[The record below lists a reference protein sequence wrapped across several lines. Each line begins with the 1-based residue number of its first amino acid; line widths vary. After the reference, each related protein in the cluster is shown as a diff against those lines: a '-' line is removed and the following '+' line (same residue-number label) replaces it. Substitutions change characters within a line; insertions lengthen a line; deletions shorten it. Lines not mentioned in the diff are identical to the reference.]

1 MDDPKPGKNFAVS
14 AVSDGP
20 VNSRLV
26 APQAFPEDDG
36 ESPIVLA
43 RLEATHARLRLG
55 VPLSERL
62 APAQRGPGNAEP
74 LSVRQ
79 VVSVVGAT
87 VSGVGLTL
95 GLIQSA
101 IVVIGTSAVLLCGFG
116 AAAYLGGKTRRQPG
130 GNAAAPFTGLARLID
145 AKDIALLDGAME
157 KLVATAP
164 QETVDRLTGLKDQI
178 SRSLAL
184 VGQSEVREVREV
196 AQSNPV
202 ALDED
207 TLFLRE
213 CVRRYLPDSISG
225 FLRVPL
231 KARTTLQMEN
241 GKTAQELLHDQFD
254 MLKNQLQAKE
264 ERLTQMAG
272 ESLMQQQR
280 FLAAKTGGRG

>member
-14 AVSDGP
+14 PVSHGP
-20 VNSRLV
+20 VNSRLI

-101 IVVIGTSAVLLCGFG
+101 IVVIGASAVLLCGFG

-145 AKDIALLDGAME
+145 GKDIALLDGAME

-164 QETVDRLTGLKDQI
+164 QETVDRLTGLKDQL

-184 VGQSEVREVREV
+184 VGQSEVREV

-231 KARTTLQMEN
+231 KDRTTLQMEN

>member
-14 AVSDGP
+14 PVSHGP
-20 VNSRLV
+20 VNSRLI

-43 RLEATHARLRLG
+43 RLKATHARLRLG

-101 IVVIGTSAVLLCGFG
+101 IVVIGASAVLLCGFG

-130 GNAAAPFTGLARLID
+130 GNAAAPFARLID
-145 AKDIALLDGAME
+145 GKDIALLDGAME

-164 QETVDRLTGLKDQI
+164 QETVDRLTGLKDQL

-184 VGQSEVREVREV
+184 VGQSEVREV

>member
-20 VNSRLV
+20 VNSRLI

-43 RLEATHARLRLG
+43 RLKATHARLRLG

-79 VVSVVGAT
+79 IVSVVGAT

-101 IVVIGTSAVLLCGFG
+101 IVVIGASAVLLCGFG

-130 GNAAAPFTGLARLID
+130 GRVSAPHTVLVD
-145 AKDIALLDGAME
+145 SKDIALLDVAME
-157 KLVATAP
+157 NLVATAP
-164 QETVDRLTGLKDQI
+164 QETVDRLTDLKDQI
-178 SRSLAL
+178 SRNLAL
-184 VGQSEVREVREV
+184 MTNSKFSEVTQANQRT
-196 AQSNPV
+196 QINPV
-202 ALDED
+202 ALDEN

-280 FLAAKTGGRG
+280 FLAAKTGTRK

>member
-1 MDDPKPGKNFAVS
+1 MS
-14 AVSDGP
+14 AASQGP

-26 APQAFPEDDG
+26 APQAVPEDDT
-36 ESPIVLA
+36 PPVVRA

-79 VVSVVGAT
+79 IVSVVGAT

-101 IVVIGTSAVLLCGFG
+101 IVVIGASAVLLCGFG

-130 GNAAAPFTGLARLID
+130 GNAAAPFARLID
-145 AKDIALLDGAME
+145 GKDIALLDGAME

-164 QETVDRLTGLKDQI
+164 QETVDRLTGLKDQL

-241 GKTAQELLHDQFD
+241 GKTAQDLLHDQFD

>member
-26 APQAFPEDDG
+26 APQAPREDDG

-79 VVSVVGAT
+79 IVSVVGAT

-101 IVVIGTSAVLLCGFG
+101 IVVIGASAVLLCGFG

-130 GNAAAPFTGLARLID
+130 GNAAAPFARLID
-145 AKDIALLDGAME
+145 GKDIALLDGAME

-184 VGQSEVREVREV
+184 VGQSEVREV

>member
-1 MDDPKPGKNFAVS
+1 MS
-14 AVSDGP
+14 AASQGP

-26 APQAFPEDDG
+26 APQAVPEDDT
-36 ESPIVLA
+36 PPVVRA

-62 APAQRGPGNAEP
+62 APEQRNSGNTEP

-79 VVSVVGAT
+79 VVSVVGAS

-101 IVVIGTSAVLLCGFG
+101 VVVIGASAVLLCGFG
-116 AAAYLGGKTRRQPG
+116 AAAYLGGKARRKVS
-130 GNAAAPFTGLARLID
+130 ASAVTTFTRLID
-145 AKDIALLDGAME
+145 GKDIALLDGAME

-241 GKTAQELLHDQFD
+241 GKTAQDLLHDQFD

>member
-26 APQAFPEDDG
+26 APQAPREDDG

-79 VVSVVGAT
+79 IVSVVGAT

-101 IVVIGTSAVLLCGFG
+101 IVVIGASAVLLCGFG

-130 GNAAAPFTGLARLID
+130 GNAAAPFARLID
-145 AKDIALLDGAME
+145 GKDIALLDGAME

-164 QETVDRLTGLKDQI
+164 QETVDRLTALKDQL

-184 VGQSEVREVREV
+184 VGQSEVREV

>member
-20 VNSRLV
+20 VNSRLI

-43 RLEATHARLRLG
+43 RLKATHARLRLG

-101 IVVIGTSAVLLCGFG
+101 IVVIGASAVLLCGFG

-130 GNAAAPFTGLARLID
+130 GNAAAPFARLID
-145 AKDIALLDGAME
+145 GKDIALLDGAME

-164 QETVDRLTGLKDQI
+164 QETVDRLTGLKDQL

-184 VGQSEVREVREV
+184 VGQSEVREV

-241 GKTAQELLHDQFD
+241 GKTAQDLLHDQFD

>member
-14 AVSDGP
+14 AVSHGP
-20 VNSRLV
+20 VNARLL
-26 APQAFPEDDG
+26 APQALPEDDA
-36 ESPIVLA
+36 SPIVRA

-55 VPLSERL
+55 TRLSERL
-62 APAQRGPGNAEP
+62 APAQRSPGSAEP

-101 IVVIGTSAVLLCGFG
+101 VVVIGASAVLLCGFG
-116 AAAYLGGKTRRQPG
+116 AVAYLGGKARRQPG
-130 GNAAAPFTGLARLID
+130 GRVSAPHTVLVD
-145 AKDIALLDGAME
+145 SKDIALLDVAME

-164 QETVDRLTGLKDQI
+164 QETVDRLTDLKDQI

-184 VGQSEVREVREV
+184 TTNSKFSEVTQANQRT
-196 AQSNPV
+196 QINPV
-202 ALDED
+202 TLDEN

-231 KARTTLQMEN
+231 KDRASLHMEN

-264 ERLTQMAG
+264 DRLTQMAG

-280 FLAAKTGGRG
+280 FLAAKTGTRR

>member
-14 AVSDGP
+14 PVSHGP
-20 VNSRLV
+20 VNSRLI

-43 RLEATHARLRLG
+43 RLKATHARLRLG

-101 IVVIGTSAVLLCGFG
+101 IVVIGASAVLLCGFG

-130 GNAAAPFTGLARLID
+130 GNAAAPFARLID
-145 AKDIALLDGAME
+145 GKDIALLDGAME

-184 VGQSEVREVREV
+184 VGQSEVREV

>member
-26 APQAFPEDDG
+26 APQAPREDDG

-74 LSVRQ
+74 LSVQQ

-101 IVVIGTSAVLLCGFG
+101 VVVIGASAVLLCGFG

-130 GNAAAPFTGLARLID
+130 GNAAAPFARLID
-145 AKDIALLDGAME
+145 GKDIALLDGAME

-164 QETVDRLTGLKDQI
+164 QETVDRLTALKDQL

-184 VGQSEVREVREV
+184 VGQSEVREV